1 MVASKTSRRRRK
13 SGSSRGAPS
22 TTVAAVRAAKK
33 AVEALESI
41 GAKFA
46 LIGGQAVAARTEPR
60 FTEDVDLAVWVAD
73 DRDAQQL
80 VFTLAQRGW
89 KMQSAVEQLARRRLA
104 TVRLSPPGEKTDVL
118 VDLLFASSGIEPETV
133 AAATP
138 MRLLE
143 IAALPV
149 ATVGHLI
156 AMKVLSE
163 SKTRLQDRIDLEK
176 LLAVATPAELA
187 VAEESLH
194 LVTSRGFARRKKLL
208 AILRRLTPRK

>member
-80 VFTLAQRGW
+80 
-89 KMQSAVEQLARRRLA
+89 AR
-104 TVRLSPPGEKTDVL
+104 
-118 VDLLFASSGIEPETV
+118 
-133 AAATP
+133 
-138 MRLLE
+138 RLLE

>member
-1 MVASKTSRRRRK
+1 MVAPKTPRRGRK
-13 SGSSRGAPS
+13 IGSSQGAPS
-22 TTVAAVRAAKK
+22 TTVAAVRAARK
-33 AVEALESI
+33 AVEALESV

-60 FTEDVDLAVWVAD
+60 FTEDVDLAVSVAD
-73 DRDAQQL
+73 DREAQQL
-80 VFTLAQRGW
+80 VFTLTQRGW
-89 KMQSAVEQLARRRLA
+89 KMQSAVEQLAKRRLA
-104 TVRLSPPGEKTDVL
+104 TVRLSAPGEKTDVL

-138 MRLLE
+138 MQLLE
-143 IAALPV
+143 ISALPV

-176 LLAVATPAELA
+176 LLAVATAFELA
-187 VAEESLH
+187 TAEASLR
-194 LVTSRGFARRKKLL
+194 LVSARGFARRKKLL
-208 AILRRLTPRK
+208 AIFQRIRRRK